1 MKMFYGIVLILM
13 VFVSACAQQP
23 AAQITPPDNNEQQS
37 AADAEVQPD
46 EAPETADDTSKGE
59 VMEASS
65 NEIRYVGA
73 GGFDNDTLTISAGSA
88 VTWFNDDE
96 KKGAVV
102 IFKDGRSYMNSNGL
116 RTGEK
121 VEVEFP
127 EAGEYEFWWNIAFA
141 GNSGKITV
149 E

>member
-1 MKMFYGIVLILM
+1 MKIIYGIFLILM

-23 AAQITPPDNNEQQS
+23 AKS
-37 AADAEVQPD
+37 
-46 EAPETADDTSKGE
+46 TSVTE
-59 VMEASS
+59 PEASVEADVPPEADVEGTGAAVAEPEEEIAETTS

-73 GGFDNDTLTISAGSA
+73 GGFDSDGLTISTGSA
-88 VTWFNDDE
+88 VTWINDDE

-116 RTGEK
+116 RAGEK
-121 VEVEFP
+121 FEVEFT
-127 EAGEYEFWWNIAFA
+127 EAGEYEFWWNIALA